1 MTTAILILLYF
12 ALLVFALMAAYEMS
26 PPDWHTGFD
35 GFVKIL
41 TIAVT
46 VVSAFM
52 TALVGI
58 INFDRSAKL
67 SKELIGEKLEAAK
80 KLERWKSNLTEENE
94 AYGELLA
101 AATTAYYTLAKL
113 ESSNWKKTDK
123 TKVDSEMTAASG
135 KTAQLRDSA
144 SGELWHKIWQRANYI
159 AESADSISKVE
170 QSPLWRN
177 EADSFG
183 ALVQQFNRIVAEKR
197 YPVDPGRTA

>member
-1 MTTAILILLYF
+1 MGSNNPSLCEQDRRRRRGEVEGFNKGRTTIGRDESVGCRRMKSELMTTAILILLYF

-80 KLERWKSNLTEENE
+80 KLERCKSNLTEENST
-94 AYGELLA
+94 YGDFLA
-101 AATTAYYTLAKL
+101 TATTSYYT
-113 ESSNWKKTDK
+113 
-123 TKVDSEMTAASG
+123 
-135 KTAQLRDSA
+135 
-144 SGELWHKIWQRANYI
+144 
-159 AESADSISKVE
+159 
-170 QSPLWRN
+170 P
-177 EADSFG
+177 
-183 ALVQQFNRIVAEKR
+183 
-197 YPVDPGRTA
+197 

>member
-1 MTTAILILLYF
+1 MGG
-12 ALLVFALMAAYEMS
+12 YEMS
-26 PPDWHTGFD
+26 VPDWHTGFD
-35 GFVKIL
+35 GVGKMV
-41 TIAVT
+41 ASGVT
-46 VVSAFM
+46 GVSAFM

-123 TKVDSEMTAASG
+123 TKADSEMTAASG
-135 KTAQLRDSA
+135 KTAQLRKSA
-144 SGELWHKIWQRANYI
+144 SGALGHKIWQAANSRA
-159 AESADSISKVE
+159 
-170 QSPLWRN
+170 
-177 EADSFG
+177 
-183 ALVQQFNRIVAEKR
+183 
-197 YPVDPGRTA
+197 RTAV